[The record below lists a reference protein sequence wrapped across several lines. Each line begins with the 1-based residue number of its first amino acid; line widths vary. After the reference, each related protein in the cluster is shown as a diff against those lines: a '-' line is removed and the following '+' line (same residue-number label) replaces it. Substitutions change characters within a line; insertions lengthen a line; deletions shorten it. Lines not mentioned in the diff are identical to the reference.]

1 MYSLYE
7 KLGIR
12 IPAVLM
18 PGKEN
23 DMEKWAVVA
32 CDQYSSQ
39 PEYWKKADQIVGESP
54 STLKL
59 ILPEVY
65 LGKAEESNRINEI
78 NKNMVEYVKNGVLEE
93 QKPGFILIDRKTSHA
108 DSRKGLIVLMDL
120 EKYNYNEGSQ
130 SLIRAT
136 ERTDVNRLPP
146 RIKIRQNASLELPH
160 IMVLIDDPD
169 KTVIEPLF
177 ETKDKLT
184 SLYDFELML
193 GGGHIKGYKIEDKEI
208 TDNILSA
215 IEKLADPE
223 CFKKRYG
230 VGDEK
235 GVLLFAVGD
244 GNHSLASAKA
254 HWENVKKSC
263 TEEEKESHP
272 ARFALVEL
280 VNVHDEGI
288 KFEPIHRVVFNIGL
302 DDFVGKM
309 QSFYGESA
317 NIELIKCSSKD
328 DMMIKLDS
336 IPKDKGVH
344 YLPLIAG
351 TCFAII
357 KVDCPKCNLEVGTLQ
372 LFLDELILE
381 DKNVEIDYIHGE
393 EVVDSLGGK
402 SGNIG
407 FYLPVMDKNDLYK
420 TVVLDGVLPKKT
432 FSMGEAEEKRFYLEC
447 RKIV

>member
-12 IPAVLM
+12 IPTVLM

-23 DMEKWAVVA
+23 NMEKWAVVA

-39 PEYWKKADQIVGESP
+39 PEYWQKADQIVGESP

-65 LGKAEESNRINEI
+65 LGKAEESNKINEI
-78 NKNMVEYVKNGVLEE
+78 NKNMIEYVENGVLEE
-93 QKPGFILIDRKTSHA
+93 QNPGFILIDRKTSHA
-108 DSRKGLIVLMDL
+108 ESRKGLIVLMDL

-130 SLIRAT
+130 SQIRAT

-177 ETKDKLT
+177 DMKDKLT
-184 SLYDFELML
+184 CLYDFELML
-193 GGGHIKGYKIEDKEI
+193 SGGHIKGYKIENKEI

-223 CFKKRYG
+223 DFKKRYG

-309 QSFYGESA
+309 QNFYGESA
-317 NIELIKCSSKD
+317 KIELIKCSSKH
-328 DMMIKLDS
+328 DMKVKLDS
-336 IPKDKGVH
+336 MPKDKGVH
-344 YLPLIAG
+344 NLPLIAG

-357 KVDCPKCNLEVGTLQ
+357 KVECPKCNLEVGTLQ
-372 LFLDELILE
+372 LFLDQLIVD